1 MIHIQS
7 STIAQAWRGAIKAL
21 YERGRNINDDELF
34 RDSVMTIEVSD
45 TTTDHFDDRFP
56 MSQRDVEAINNYLVT
71 GKHEDKVVHD
81 WTKLYRNR
89 LFDSE
94 PNQIQNVIEYLR
106 KKPMGKRAQASVWQ
120 QEIDLTGPIAPCL
133 QLLWFQIYSDKL
145 DIHVHMR
152 ASDCY
157 GKLLMNMNEFVA
169 LQQYMA
175 KELGVEP
182 GTYYHFIDT
191 CHFNSADKE
200 KIENIVA
207 ELK

>member
-1 MIHIQS
+1 MN
-7 STIAQAWRGAIKAL
+7 TL
-21 YERGRNINDDELF
+21 YTQGKTSENNEIF
-34 RDSVMTIEVSD
+34 RDCVMAIEINETTSD
-45 TTTDHFDDRFP
+45 LFDDRFAMP
-56 MSQRDVEAINNYLVT
+56 KEAVQAINHYLVT
-71 GKHEDKVVHD
+71 GEGEEKVIHD
-81 WTKLYRNR
+81 WTKIYRKR

-94 PNQIQNVIEYLR
+94 SNQIQNVIEYLK
-106 KKPMGKRAQASVWQ
+106 KKPTGKRAQASVWQ
-120 QEIDLTGPIAPCL
+120 QAIDLTGPIAPCL
-133 QLLWFQIYSDKL
+133 QLLWFQIDDGKL

-175 KELGVEP
+175 TELEVASGK
-182 GTYYHFIDT
+182 YFHFIDT

-200 KIENIVA
+200 KIESLIT

>member
-7 STIAQAWRGAIKAL
+7 PTVAQAWREAIKAL
-21 YERGRNINDDELF
+21 YKQSEATEDHELF

-45 TTTDHFDDRFP
+45 TTTDRFDDRYS
-56 MSQRDVEAINNYLVT
+56 MSQQDVEAINHYLVT
-71 GKHEDKVVHD
+71 GENEDKVVHE
-81 WTKLYRNR
+81 WTKIYRKR

-106 KKPMGKRAQASVWQ
+106 KKPTGKRAQASVWQ
-120 QEIDLTGPIAPCL
+120 QEIDLYGPIAPCL
-133 QLLWFQIYSDKL
+133 QLLWFQIDDGKL
-145 DIHVHMR
+145 EIHVHMR
-152 ASDCY
+152 ASDGY

-169 LQQYMA
+169 LQHSMA
-175 KELGVEP
+175 KELGVKP

-200 KIENIVA
+200 KIESLVA